1 MIVDTYPLAVLYH
14 ESPGGAEFLL
24 FAPENG
30 FKEGVP
36 PSAKGH
42 RLIAGLLPL
51 DHHYHPTQPLTP
63 LVIMNLQHPILTSFE
78 DLLIVKELPEDTP
91 FLICT
96 SLFCPLKI

>member
-1 MIVDTYPLAVLYH
+1 MSMIVDTHPLAVLYH

-51 DHHYHPTQPLTP
+51 DHHPTPNTTSHPSCYHELATP
-63 LVIMNLQHPILTSFE
+63 NLGIF
-78 DLLIVKELPEDTP
+78 
-91 FLICT
+91 
-96 SLFCPLKI
+96 